1 MHPVKMANES
11 TFIKAVLSSADIEE
25 TYTECRFD
33 NCSLANADTGNT
45 DFHNCVF
52 SACNMS
58 MIKIGGSMHDVEFR
72 NCQMTGADFSQLNK
86 FSSNLSFIDCNL
98 DYAIFTHLKLRGS
111 VFRRCRLFD
120 ATFDESDL
128 TAVSFDECNLE
139 RTSFYHCNLEKTDF
153 STACNYTIN
162 PNDCK
167 LKKTIFSENGL
178 RGLVSHLNIIIKD

>member
-1 MHPVKMANES
+1 
-11 TFIKAVLSSADIEE
+11 
-25 TYTECRFD
+25 
-33 NCSLANADTGNT
+33 
-45 DFHNCVF
+45 
-52 SACNMS
+52 
-58 MIKIGGSMHDVEFR
+58 MHDVEFR

-120 ATFDESDL
+120 ATFH
-128 TAVSFDECNLE
+128 ECNLE

-167 LKKTIFSENGL
+167 LKKTIFSEHGL

>member
-1 MHPVKMANES
+1 
-11 TFIKAVLSSADIEE
+11 
-25 TYTECRFD
+25 
-33 NCSLANADTGNT
+33 
-45 DFHNCVF
+45 
-52 SACNMS
+52 
-58 MIKIGGSMHDVEFR
+58 MHDVEFR

-139 RTSFYHCNLEKTDF
+139 RT
-153 STACNYTIN
+153 
-162 PNDCK
+162 
-167 LKKTIFSENGL
+167 
-178 RGLVSHLNIIIKD
+178 